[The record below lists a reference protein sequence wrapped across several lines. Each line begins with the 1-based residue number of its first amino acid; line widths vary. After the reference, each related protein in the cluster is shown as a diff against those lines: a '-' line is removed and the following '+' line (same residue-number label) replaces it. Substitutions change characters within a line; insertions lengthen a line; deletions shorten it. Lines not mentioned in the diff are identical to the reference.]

1 MHILDGYSGKVKRK
15 EEKQMRENLKNAR
28 KAANMT
34 QRQVAEYLGMTER
47 AYQRIESGERL
58 GTIETW
64 DLLEDL
70 FNIHQRKLREIS
82 SN

>member
-1 MHILDGYSGKVKRK
+1 MRK
-15 EEKQMRENLKNAR
+15 NLKEAR
-28 KAANMT
+28 NKAGMT
-34 QRQVAEYLGMTER
+34 QKQVAEYLGMTER

-70 FNIHQRKLREIS
+70 LNIHQRKLREIS

>member
-1 MHILDGYSGKVKRK
+1 MRK
-15 EEKQMRENLKNAR
+15 HLKEAR
-28 KAANMT
+28 QKAGMT
-34 QRQVAEYLGMTER
+34 QKEVAEYLGMTER

-70 FNIHQRKLREIS
+70 FHIYQRTLRENS
-82 SN
+82 TN